1 MKKKILAVLVIMV
14 VAITTLLTTTA
25 CATGIFKVNE
35 DRDYHQVIATVN
47 YKDLSKEIYKGELE
61 NYVKAYASYYSYYY
75 SMSTEDTMT
84 YFYNSLTRNA
94 LMGMYA
100 KYDLYNNPDNEAY
113 KGNSINNTK
122 SITEFTSKNFVS
134 LQQYVYAID
143 QVNSQFLSSFNSL
156 LKEEEEE
163 EESTGKEVEKTDDL
177 PEARTV
183 RTYENEDADSY
194 DASTKVSCIAIYYGE
209 KYVDLTYGEITE
221 EFIKNTLG
229 ESSVDTF
236 LQKMEAYN
244 IIQKKIDAEK
254 DSTEKKAMKTALKN
268 LKENM
273 SDSYVTY
280 QETLDDQVT
289 SVVLSN
295 FQAKVEKTVSST
307 DDEIKAVYEKLINGD
322 KANVDKDTYA
332 TALGDTDTTIYVN
345 AVDTYTGVKSI
356 LLQFSDAQTSA
367 LKAIT
372 AMYGNNE
379 TKINE
384 LRDKMALGISDET
397 IDTLLKENKGVTSN
411 ISNTQ
416 YDSTNDLLS
425 QAYLDKDVN
434 YVVVLY
440 AMAEDMKNVPSRIV
454 AKFEDSDEYKA
465 MDASKQ
471 ATAKAIVEYNAK
483 VEVFTQWMYKVNDD
497 SGMFSSDSYLITPD
511 GEDTSYVEEY
521 TVLARKLAQQSIA
534 SYTIDGY
541 TSGSTVKND
550 TVAFTGNSISAN
562 GTYKIYSQE
571 YTSTTTS
578 PTETLKANVYTLETE
593 SGATISFI
601 INTYG
606 VHVVFVS
613 KQYGKDAF
621 VSDGVETKTIDE
633 KSAIIYT
640 LNHIYNQNCTI
651 KYDNKY
657 TAVADGT
664 TPDLNTKYYVWNAG
678 EFELA
683 KIDAFEEVKSSDT
696 FDSTK
701 IYYILNSDKNYE
713 RVDNL
718 TAFAENTTYYT
729 KVRTF
734 KTGVTYYTS
743 SWELV
748 SVSCDYMTL
757 KEYLDDE
764 RIDQKYQDEYSKEQV
779 ELFVDDIDVDTGKYI
794 IKNTKIYNKLL
805 EDLTSSTTN
814 S

>member
-61 NYVKAYASYYSYYY
+61 NYVSAYASYYSYYY
-75 SMSTEDTMT
+75 SMSTEDTMK

-113 KGNSINNTK
+113 KGNSIDNSK
-122 SITEFTSKNFVS
+122 SITEFSSKDFVS

-156 LKEEEEE
+156 LEEEEEE

-183 RTYENEDADSY
+183 RTYDDEDADSF
-194 DASTKVSCIAIYYGE
+194 DASSKVSCIAIYYGE
-209 KYVDLTYGEITE
+209 KYVDLTYGEVTE
-221 EFIKNTLG
+221 EFIKNTLS

-254 DSTEKKAMKTALKN
+254 DNTEKKAMKTALKT

-280 QETLDDQVT
+280 QDTLDDQVT

-295 FQAKVEKTVSST
+295 FQTKVEKTVSST
-307 DDEIKAVYEKLINGD
+307 DDEIKAVYDKLIYGD
-322 KANVDKDTYA
+322 KANADKDTYA
-332 TALGDTDTTIYVN
+332 TALENTDTTIYVN
-345 AVDTYTGVKSI
+345 AVDTYAGVKSI
-356 LLQFSDAQTSA
+356 LLKFSDAQSSA
-367 LKAIT
+367 LTAIT

-379 TKINE
+379 TKINY
-384 LRDKMALGISDET
+384 LRDKMALGIADDT
-397 IDTLLKENKGVTSN
+397 IDTMLKDNKGVTSN

-425 QAYLDKDVN
+425 QAYTDKDVS

-440 AMAEDMKNVPSRIV
+440 AMAEDMKNVPSQIV
-454 AKFEDSDEYKA
+454 AKFEESDEYKA
-465 MDASKQ
+465 MDATKQ

-534 SYTIDGY
+534 SYTVDGY
-541 TSGSTVKND
+541 SSGTTIKDDSVD
-550 TVAFTGNSISAN
+550 FTGNAISAK

-571 YTSTTTS
+571 YTSKTTS
-578 PTETLKANVYTLETE
+578 PTDTLKAYVYTLETE

-606 VHVVFVS
+606 IHVVFVS
-613 KQYGKDAF
+613 NQYGKDAF

-633 KSAIIYT
+633 KSAIVYT
-640 LNHIYNQNCTI
+640 LNHIYDQNCTI

-657 TAVADGT
+657 TAVKEDS

-683 KIDAFEEVKSSDT
+683 KIDTFEEVKSSDA

-701 IYYILNSDKNYE
+701 VYYILNSDKNYE
-713 RVDNL
+713 RVDDL
-718 TAFAENTTYYT
+718 TAFAEGTTYYT

-734 KTGVTYYTS
+734 KTGVTYYTA

-779 ELFVDDIDVDTGKYI
+779 ELFVDDIDVDSGKYI
-794 IKNTKIYNKLL
+794 KKNTKVYDKLL

>member
-61 NYVKAYASYYSYYY
+61 NYVSAYASYYSYYY
-75 SMSTEDTMT
+75 SMSTEDTMK

-113 KGNSINNTK
+113 KGNSIDNSK
-122 SITEFTSKNFVS
+122 SITEFSSKDFVS

-156 LKEEEEE
+156 LEEEEEE

-183 RTYENEDADSY
+183 RTYDDEDADSY
-194 DASTKVSCIAIYYGE
+194 DASSKVSCIAIYYGE
-209 KYVDLTYGEITE
+209 KYVDLTYGEVTE

-254 DSTEKKAMKTALKN
+254 DNTEKKAMKTALKT

-280 QETLDDQVT
+280 QDTLDDQVT

-295 FQAKVEKTVSST
+295 FQTKVEKTVSST
-307 DDEIKAVYEKLINGD
+307 DDEIKAVYDKLIYGD
-322 KANVDKDTYA
+322 KANADKDTYA
-332 TALGDTDTTIYVN
+332 TALEDTDTTIYVN
-345 AVDTYTGVKSI
+345 AVDTYAGVKSI
-356 LLQFSDAQTSA
+356 LLQFSDAQSSA
-367 LKAIT
+367 LTAIT

-384 LRDKMALGISDET
+384 LRDKMALGIADDT
-397 IDTLLKENKGVTSN
+397 IDTMLKDNKGVTSN

-425 QAYLDKDVN
+425 QAYTDKDVS

-440 AMAEDMKNVPSRIV
+440 AMAEDMKNVPSQIV
-454 AKFEDSDEYKA
+454 AKFEESDEYKA
-465 MDASKQ
+465 MDATKQ

-541 TSGSTVKND
+541 SNGSIIKDESVD
-550 TVAFTGNSISAN
+550 FTGNSISAK
-562 GTYKIYSQE
+562 GKYKIYSQE

-578 PTETLKANVYTLETE
+578 PTETLKAYIYTLETE

-606 VHVVFVS
+606 IHVVFVS
-613 KQYGKDAF
+613 NQYGKDAF

-633 KSAIIYT
+633 KNAIVYT
-640 LNHIYNQNCTI
+640 LSHIYDQNCTI

-657 TAVADGT
+657 TAVAEGA

-683 KIDAFEEVKSSDT
+683 KIDTFEEVKSSDT

-701 IYYILNSDKNYE
+701 VYYILNSDKNYE
-713 RVDNL
+713 RVDDL
-718 TAFAENTTYYT
+718 TAFAEGTTYYT

-734 KTGVTYYTS
+734 KTGVTYYTA

-779 ELFVDDIDVDTGKYI
+779 ELFVDDIDVDSGKYI
-794 IKNTKIYNKLL
+794 KKNTKVYDKLL